1 MIVLDA
7 SALVDLVIG
16 RSAASG
22 VAAMLEREAI
32 CAPAHQPAEVLS
44 AIGRLERAGEVST
57 DEAGQALEE
66 LHAFRQELV
75 VPTLSALREAFAL
88 RERIRLLDG
97 LYVSLALQRDATLVT
112 TDARLARANP
122 PCTTWSPV

>member
-1 MIVLDA
+1 M
-7 SALVDLVIG
+7 
-16 RSAASG
+16 RT
-22 VAAMLEREAI
+22 R
-32 CAPAHQPAEVLS
+32 APAGRGS
-44 AIGRLERAGEVST
+44 IGYRPSGACGRGLNRRVRAGT
-57 DEAGQALEE
+57 RGA
-66 LHAFRQELV
+66 AFRQELV

-97 LYVSLALQRDATLVT
+97 LYISLALQRDATLVT